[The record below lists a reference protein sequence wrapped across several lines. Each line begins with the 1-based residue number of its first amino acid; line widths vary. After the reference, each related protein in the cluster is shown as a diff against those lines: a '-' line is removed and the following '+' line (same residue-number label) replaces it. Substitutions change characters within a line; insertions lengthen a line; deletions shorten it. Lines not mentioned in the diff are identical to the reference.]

1 MTHSVNPMAANTYQI
16 KVAEN
21 LSQSWS
27 AWFDGM
33 TISSDS
39 RGGSLL
45 IGEVRDQA
53 DLFGIL
59 LKVRDL
65 GLTLVNVIQVD
76 RNPKVVK

>member
-1 MTHSVNPMAANTYQI
+1 M
-16 KVAEN
+16 AEN

-33 TISSDS
+33 TISGDAC
-39 RGGSLL
+39 GGSLL
-45 IGEVRDQA
+45 TGEVRDQA

-59 LKVRDL
+59 LIVRDL
-65 GLTLVNVIQVD
+65 GLTLVNVIRVD